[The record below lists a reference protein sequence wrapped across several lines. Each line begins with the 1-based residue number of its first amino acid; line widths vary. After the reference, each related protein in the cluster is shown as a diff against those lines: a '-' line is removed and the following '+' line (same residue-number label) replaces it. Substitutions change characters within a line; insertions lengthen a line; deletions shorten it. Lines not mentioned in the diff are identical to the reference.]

1 MLGSLKHSVVG
12 ISEANGCLGLLE
24 QWIFRIA
31 KAVGYWDGQ
40 RNIFLGLPKQINLG
54 LKKNSGQLK
63 LQK

>member
-1 MLGSLKHSVVG
+1 MDDQDYYCKIPKAINIWDCRSNKMLGSLKHSVVG

-40 RNIFLGLPKQINLG
+40 SN
-54 LKKNSGQLK
+54 
-63 LQK
+63 